1 MLLVKAIL
9 KSSPIHGTGCFAA
22 EDIAKGQV
30 VWRLEPDFDVI
41 IPCDE
46 IPAMPE
52 SARWFLDTW
61 GYVTEIDGQR
71 VCILCGDHAKHMNHS
86 DTPNCSD
93 IFLDGVSVNVALRD
107 IAAGEEL
114 TCNYYDFD
122 LDVGG
127 KLGQGA

>member
-9 KSSPIHGTGCFAA
+9 KQSAIHGLGCFAA

-30 VWRLEPDFDVI
+30 VWRLDPRLDVI
-41 IPCDE
+41 TPCDKLG
-46 IPAMPE
+46 ALPE
-52 SARWFLDTW
+52 SIQWFLTIW
-61 GYVTEIDGQR
+61 GYSTEIDGQR

-86 DTPNCSD
+86 DQPNCAD
-93 IFLDGVSVNVALRD
+93 QFIDGVSANVALRD

-122 LDVGG
+122 LDVGD
-127 KLGQGA
+127 KLG